1 MPKSNLRKQ
10 QSSLQPV
17 KSKARTSKS
26 NVRENQYADILKKL
40 QDHDQELYGLEF
52 SERNGKT
59 QVKGMRSQGSGGRR
73 TVEEIGFERPLKRA
87 RVVVERRREGERVE
101 NEVEM
106 GTGDDQ
112 LSGSEPGFASRSS
125 DKEDDDEDDEES
137 LKAARLAAL
146 EAHSRALLGLP
157 SMPTESVGMDDE
169 SEGED
174 DEDDKNEEEE
184 EGTGE
189 EYISDD
195 GWGAEDGFVSDSEDE
210 FTNGQLEASSSS
222 STSRVPEVVF
232 DPSTASGSSS
242 MPVSK
247 AERRAFLTGTSVK
260 MMGITTQSDYL
271 PGRPRSRPS
280 ASSDV
285 DTEGDLEDRTNAS
298 LDKTLH
304 SMLLTTLLP
313 SHAAS
318 TASRPVDKRNAM
330 SARLLELAQYE
341 LPGEGSKVV
350 KDKHLSKHPA
360 AVRTGLL
367 HKREKREKAQR
378 QEAIDSGNYVRGVG
392 GLGEGLKRGGNHKGE
407 QRAAVGMET
416 GKKKGMEGRKKG
428 DADRSRGLGMGVGRF
443 EGGVLKLSE
452 RDIAGVNG
460 AGSRG
465 GRKGKSGKGK
475 RGW

>member
-1 MPKSNLRKQ
+1 M
-10 QSSLQPV
+10 
-17 KSKARTSKS
+17 
-26 NVRENQYADILKKL
+26 E
-40 QDHDQELYGLEF
+40 
-52 SERNGKT
+52 GK
-59 QVKGMRSQGSGGRR
+59 RSPGGGGRR
-73 TVEEIGFERPLKRA
+73 TVEEMGAERPVKKA
-87 RVVVERRREGERVE
+87 RIVESKREGERMESELVG
-101 NEVEM
+101 NS
-106 GTGDDQ
+106 GH
-112 LSGSEPGFASRSS
+112 LSGSDTGFKSGSGDEGDS
-125 DKEDDDEDDEES
+125 DEDEEDEDEES

-157 SMPTESVGMDDE
+157 PMPIESASVDND
-169 SEGED
+169 SEED
-174 DEDDKNEEEE
+174 DEDEENEEE

-210 FTNGQLEASSSS
+210 FANPQSKASSST

-232 DPSTASGSSS
+232 DPSTAGSGPSI
-242 MPVSK
+242 PISK
-247 AERRAFLTGTSVK
+247 AERRAFLTGTSIK
-260 MMGITTQSDYL
+260 MMGITTQTDYL

-280 ASSDV
+280 VSA
-285 DTEGDLEDRTNAS
+285 DTDAEGDLEDHTNAS

-318 TASRPVDKRNAM
+318 AASRPVDKRNAM

-350 KDKHLSKHPA
+350 KDKHLSRHPA

-378 QEAIDSGNYVRGVG
+378 QEAIESGNYVRGVG
-392 GLGEGLKRGGNHKGE
+392 GLGQGLKKGGIYKGE
-407 QRAAVGMET
+407 QRASVGMET

-460 AGSRG
+460 GGSKD
-465 GRKGKSGKGK
+465 GRKGKGGKGGKGK